1 MKSKKIVFQP
11 VEEYADVLLNP
22 PSPASNNIPKWFKDQ
37 NVFSNNT
44 TDYLKATKM
53 GNNIFTYKLCVP
65 ITDTIT
71 SGYTI
76 VLPADVLV
84 TNIGSDNDYRPMLN
98 WNVSFP
104 VADIQPSEALA
115 NYPVPT
121 GFSSTFYRWNHDWNI
136 NTPKGYSSFFMH
148 PLHRHDL
155 PFFTI
160 SGIVDTDMFPNKL
173 HLPFFIKNG
182 FEGIIKEGT
191 PIAQFLPFKRDSWE
205 SEKKSFSKKSKI
217 LYDNA
222 MKINFL
228 RTYKNKIWSK
238 KVYK

>member
-11 VEEYADVLLNP
+11 VEEYADILLNP
-22 PSPASNNIPKWFKDQ
+22 PSPATHNIPKWFRDQ
-37 NVFSNNT
+37 SLFSNDTN
-44 TDYLKATKM
+44 DFLKATKM
-53 GNNIFTYKLCVP
+53 NDNVFTYKLCVP

-76 VLPADVLV
+76 VTPADILV
-84 TNIGSDNDYRPMLN
+84 KNIGTENTYMPHIS
-98 WNVSFP
+98 WNVNFMIVDLQTPQS
-104 VADIQPSEALA
+104 LA

-121 GFSSTFYRWNHDWNI
+121 GFNSTFYRWNHDWNI
-136 NTPKGYSSFFMH
+136 STPQGYSCFFMH
-148 PLHRHDL
+148 PIHRHDL

-160 SGIVDTDMFPNKL
+160 SGIVDTDKFPNRL
-173 HLPFFIKNG
+173 HLPFFIKDG

-205 SEKKSFSKKSKI
+205 SEKKSFSHKSRI
-217 LYDNA
+217 IYDNA
-222 MKINFL
+222 MKINFI